1 MVEYARLEL
10 RRDPDFHQFCSER
23 LPGIRQ
29 ELGDLPESLE
39 GCLATEVSPGLP
51 LAKFL
56 LDAYN
61 LQASEP
67 QWQRL
72 RRAAV
77 AGGY

>member
-1 MVEYARLEL
+1 MEL
-10 RRDPDFHQFCSER
+10 RRDPEFRLFCSER

-29 ELGDLPESLE
+29 ALPNLPAELE
-39 GCLATEVSPGLP
+39 GCLATEMSPGLP

-72 RRAAV
+72 RRAAT
-77 AGGY
+77 AGSY